1 MLKRMFLC
9 LLCLLMISSACPAEE
24 LPAQAYTCKISLL
37 PEIPEETMK
46 TVFAAYMVPGC
57 EAEYCEGFAWCPS
70 LIMSG
75 EGWYPSPRVAEDN
88 ERIRNCREIAEKLL
102 HAVYPDE
109 KPELV
114 TAMSYRAYL
123 EWELKTRLN
132 FELKDGQWNYLEK
145 PITPEMEETL
155 KTAGLSH
162 ADDRARMEAFDP
174 SWTILHYHSGNVCG
188 LPVGWQYD
196 AGNTFAFI
204 FNGENQLVSVMLGRS
219 FATEPVKEASVR
231 ISREEALQLAR
242 EHAAKQ
248 QGYDWRGYVG
258 DPYDDLLKELGYS
271 SIRSEMVSEDEVRP
285 VMVANDKGQL
295 QPAWEC
301 LESFRVIAD
310 GEVIQ
315 EHFQGPMAFF
325 LSAEDGTPLE

>member
-1 MLKRMFLC
+1 MLKRIIICTLC
-9 LLCLLMISSACPAEE
+9 LLLISSVCQAEE
-24 LPAQAYTCKISLL
+24 FPAQVYTCKISML
-37 PEIPEETMK
+37 PEITEETME
-46 TVFAAYMVPGC
+46 TVFSAYLVPGS
-57 EAEYCEGFAWCPS
+57 EKHYDYNFAWCPS

-75 EGWYPSPRVAEDN
+75 EGWYPSPPVAEDN

-102 HAVYPDE
+102 HTVYPDE
-109 KPELV
+109 DAALV
-114 TAMSYRAYL
+114 TAMSYRTYL
-123 EWELKTRLN
+123 EWELKTTLN
-132 FELKDGQWNYLEK
+132 FELKDGQWYFLGK
-145 PITPEMEETL
+145 PVTPEMEETL
-155 KTAGLSH
+155 KAAGLSH
-162 ADDRARMEAFDP
+162 ADDRAEMEAFDP

-188 LPVGWQYD
+188 LPVGGQYN

-204 FNGENQLVSVMLGRS
+204 FNGENQIVSVMLGRS
-219 FATEPVKEASVR
+219 FSTEPMKEAAIR

-242 EHAAKQ
+242 EYTAKE

-271 SIRSEMVSEDEVRP
+271 SIRSEFVSEDDVRL

-301 LESFRVIAD
+301 LKSFNVIAD
-310 GEVIQ
+310 GKVIQ

-325 LSAEDGTPLE
+325 LSVEDGSLLN